1 MLLLNSRDRRL
12 MKESEEYLLFEK
24 NPLDEEGNEEEET
37 EEAGMHEDDP
47 VVQQL
52 RYSLHEQKR
61 QLFSGMSTE
70 EKEDSALVR
79 VDKRKGQKAISLV
92 KLQQTLHEIPEEI
105 LYTMG
110 NKMNVIIPLTVEL
123 IKENHKVLIFSKSLR
138 MLYIIDECLSRR
150 NINTLHFDGSIHTSD
165 RMDILEQF
173 KSKNIPVL
181 LITIGA
187 GGEGITVIEA
197 DRILIVDPNWNP
209 SVDDQAIDR
218 AYRIGQTKNV
228 IVYRFITCGSIEEK
242 MYARQVWK
250 ECVNKLVMENRNT
263 LKHFNK
269 SELKDLFI
277 LQDPAH
283 STMRKN
289 IAV

>member
-1 MLLLNSRDRRL
+1 MLLLNSKDRRL
-12 MKESEEYLLFEK
+12 MKETEEYLLFEK
-24 NPLDEEGNEEEET
+24 NPLEDEGNEEEI
-37 EEAGMHEDDP
+37 EESRKQEDDP

-52 RYSLHEQKR
+52 RYSLREQKR
-61 QLFSGMSTE
+61 SLFSGMSTE
-70 EKEDSALVR
+70 EKEDSAV
-79 VDKRKGQKAISLV
+79 VTVTKRKGQKAISLV
-92 KLQQTLHEIPEEI
+92 RLQQALHEIPEET
-105 LYTMG
+105 LYAMG
-110 NKMNVIIPLTVEL
+110 NKMNVIIPLTIEL

-150 NINTLHFDGSIHTSD
+150 NINTLHFDGTIHTSD
-165 RMDILEQF
+165 RMVILEQF
-173 KSKNIPVL
+173 KSNNIPVL

-228 IVYRFITCGSIEEK
+228 IVYRFITCGTIEEK

-277 LQDPAH
+277 LQDPTH

>member
-1 MLLLNSRDRRL
+1 

-37 EEAGMHEDDP
+37 EEAGKHEDDP

-150 NINTLHFDGSIHTSD
+150 NINTLHFDGTIHTSD
-165 RMDILEQF
+165 RMVILEQF
-173 KSKNIPVL
+173 KSNNIPVL

-228 IVYRFITCGSIEEK
+228 IVYRFITCGTIEEK

-277 LQDPAH
+277 LQDPTH

>member
-1 MLLLNSRDRRL
+1 MLLLNSKDRRL
-12 MKESEEYLLFEK
+12 MKETEEYLLFEK
-24 NPLDEEGNEEEET
+24 NPLEDEGNEEEI
-37 EEAGMHEDDP
+37 EESRKQEDDP

-52 RYSLHEQKR
+52 RYSLREQKR
-61 QLFSGMSTE
+61 SLFSGMSTE
-70 EKEDSALVR
+70 EKEDSAV
-79 VDKRKGQKAISLV
+79 VTVTKRKGQKAISLV
-92 KLQQTLHEIPEEI
+92 RLQQTLHEIPEET
-105 LYTMG
+105 LYAMG
-110 NKMNVIIPLTVEL
+110 NKMNVIIPLTIEL

-150 NINTLHFDGSIHTSD
+150 NINTLHFDGTIHTSD
-165 RMDILEQF
+165 RMIILEQF
-173 KSKNIPVL
+173 KSNNIPVL

-228 IVYRFITCGSIEEK
+228 IVYRFITCGTIEEK

-277 LQDPAH
+277 LQDPTH